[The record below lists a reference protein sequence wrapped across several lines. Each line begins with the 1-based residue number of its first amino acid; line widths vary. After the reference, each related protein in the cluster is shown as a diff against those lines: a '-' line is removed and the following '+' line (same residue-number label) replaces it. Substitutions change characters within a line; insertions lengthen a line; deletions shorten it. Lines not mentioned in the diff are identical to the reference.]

1 MPESIGGFESKS
13 VFAVVQEE
21 LAYGGQSVRVVDGK
35 PQVVRQRIYKRINPQ
50 TGETENIW
58 VRDGGEHLHADFDP
72 DTWEVT
78 DRYF

>member
-1 MPESIGGFESKS
+1 
-13 VFAVVQEE
+13 
-21 LAYGGQSVRVVDGK
+21 
-35 PQVVRQRIYKRINPQ
+35 PQ

-78 DRYF
+78 DRYFSVLNDQDFMAQKYAAE